1 MEKVKGGIRMIPGLS
16 QGHCTHST
24 KSNQRSMVKQSAKR
38 KALVGLC
45 LTPELN
51 IDTRPVSKR
60 NHYLMLASCTG
71 LRPASLNFNL
81 NTNVAHLK
89 TDLRSAK
96 AAHTTIFPTAC
107 VSGFYCQHCYTV
119 FAIETQLKPLNLPWI
134 CTKFHWHLIFSN
146 MSVALILASKAD
158 WPKRHQSERSIG
170 NKGTADEL
178 NSGGWDY
185 MMGLLY
191 MRKREDGTAAD
202 YTKEELLFHE

>member
-1 MEKVKGGIRMIPGLS
+1 
-16 QGHCTHST
+16 
-24 KSNQRSMVKQSAKR
+24 
-38 KALVGLC
+38 
-45 LTPELN
+45 
-51 IDTRPVSKR
+51 
-60 NHYLMLASCTG
+60 
-71 LRPASLNFNL
+71 
-81 NTNVAHLK
+81 
-89 TDLRSAK
+89 
-96 AAHTTIFPTAC
+96 
-107 VSGFYCQHCYTV
+107 
-119 FAIETQLKPLNLPWI
+119 
-134 CTKFHWHLIFSN
+134 